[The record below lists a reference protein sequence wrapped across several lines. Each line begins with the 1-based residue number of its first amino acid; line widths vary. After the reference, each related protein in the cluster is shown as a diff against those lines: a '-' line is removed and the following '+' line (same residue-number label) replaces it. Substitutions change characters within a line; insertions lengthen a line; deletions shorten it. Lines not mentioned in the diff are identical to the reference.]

1 MNIESYPLT
10 DEQRY
15 MYDEQMRGFGMAL
28 TLSVSAVFKGSQSIE
43 KLQYAA
49 NEVIRI
55 NEGIRV
61 RVTTDENGEP
71 VQFVAPFEE
80 RNFKVKEFGS
90 IEELNKFGREE

>member
-1 MNIESYPLT
+1 MKIESYPLT

-15 MYDEQMRGFGMAL
+15 MYDEQIRGFGMAL
-28 TLSVSAVFKGSQSIE
+28 TLSGSAVFKGSHSIE
-43 KLQYAA
+43 ELEKAA

-61 RVTTDENGEP
+61 RVTTDEQGEP

-80 RNFKVKEFGS
+80 RSFKQRGVGQ
-90 IEELNKFGREE
+90 IRQ